1 MKLPRNKFLR
11 LLINIALIIVWF
23 ALGSLFDGQVLQS
36 KLINTI
42 FFFFAGVMVNF
53 DVYLN
58 VGQTFYKFIEAV
70 IKFTPIILFTWYFW
84 NENIKLRL
92 RTYITTS
99 NADELKKY
107 ADLKSQG
114 IITEEEFQAKKK
126 KLLDS

>member
-58 VGQTFYKFIEAV
+58 VGQTFYKFIETI

-92 RTYITTS
+92 RKYTTTS

-107 ADLKSQG
+107 AELRDQG
-114 IITEEEFQAKKK
+114 IITEEEFQAKKN
-126 KLLDS
+126 KLLDL

>member
-1 MKLPRNKFLR
+1 MKLPKNKFIR

-23 ALGSLFDGQVLQS
+23 ALGSFFDGQVLQS

-42 FFFFAGVMVNF
+42 FFFFSGVMVNF

-58 VGQTFYKFIEAV
+58 VGQTFYKFIEV
-70 IKFTPIILFTWYFW
+70 IIKFSPIILFTWFFW

-92 RTYITTS
+92 RKYTTTS

-107 ADLKSQG
+107 ADLKDQG
-114 IITEEEFQAKKK
+114 IITEVEFQAKKK
-126 KLLDS
+126 KLLD

>member
-70 IKFTPIILFTWYFW
+70 IKLTPIILFTWYFW

-92 RTYITTS
+92 RKYTTTS

>member
-92 RTYITTS
+92 RKYTTTS

>member
-42 FFFFAGVMVNF
+42 FFFFASVMVNF

-58 VGQTFYKFIEAV
+58 VGQTFYKFIEV
-70 IKFTPIILFTWYFW
+70 IIKLTPIILFTWYFW